1 MTTAPAVSPENQVP
15 GVDARA
21 ANPLLDF
28 SAQDLFAAYRDHNF
42 TAMSR
47 QFLTVLDYL
56 RDTTFQSLD
65 PKTTH
70 ALNAFAKHFL
80 YFFTQEDF
88 TPSDADLAHFIARNA
103 VIANLAAM
111 TEFGSTDPF
120 VQILLG
126 QSRNFTKLL
135 AIYSPRNR
143 VHIDPRLLFN
153 TNPML
158 ATKWYFACVENYRSD
173 CAHRDTLEKLRR
185 HIRYEDD
192 RMSGELG
199 ASHHTYFGAT
209 YIDHEHD
216 YLDKQ
221 RINRLFQSTPI
232 AQRTIV
238 NRPKP
243 RRIAV
248 LTSMWWPGQS
258 VYRSQQPFIN
268 ALARD
273 HELVLIHLGRPRP
286 DLDASVFSEVR
297 SYNASGDATD
307 LSAIDPND
315 FAMAYFPDIG
325 MSIESLILANMRI
338 APIQV
343 SNYGH
348 PVSTFGA
355 KVDYW
360 IGGRDTE
367 DPERAREHY
376 SERLV
381 LIPGCAQAPVA
392 ITHPLAYPQMAETP
406 VVIDCSWAGQ
416 KINDDH
422 LQRLAEIVRRVRTPV
437 RFKFYPGGSVLE
449 NRYLP
454 LKKSIDAVLGAHRVQ
469 VFGNIGYSTYMTELE
484 AAHFALDAHPF
495 GGYNTAVDL
504 LTLRKPIVTLE
515 GNRFYNRS
523 TAYLLRRV
531 GLDEL
536 IASTPEEYIDLGVR
550 MIDDVAFRDRMVRRL
565 KIADL
570 ATTVLSHE
578 HVPAF
583 VRAIDHLL
591 DNHAV
596 LSAQPG
602 REPILID

>member
-1 MTTAPAVSPENQVP
+1 MPDAPV
-15 GVDARA
+15 
-21 ANPLLDF
+21 ANPLPVLLDF
-28 SAQDLFAAYRDHNF
+28 SAQDLITSYLQRDYD
-42 TAMSR
+42 AMSR
-47 QFLTVLDYL
+47 QLLAVLDYL

-65 PKTTH
+65 ARTVH
-70 ALNAFAKHFL
+70 ALNAFAKHFF

-88 TPSDADLAHFIARNA
+88 TPSDAHLEHFIARNA

-111 TEFGSTDPF
+111 TEFGTTDPF

-126 QSRNFTKLL
+126 QSRNFLKLL

-143 VHIDPRLLFN
+143 LHVEPRALFN
-153 TNPML
+153 TNSTL

-173 CAHRDTLEKLRR
+173 CADQATLEKLRR

-216 YLDKQ
+216 YLVKQ

-232 AQRTIV
+232 SKRQIV
-238 NRPKP
+238 NHPKAGK
-243 RRIAV
+243 IAV

-268 ALARD
+268 QLAKT
-273 HELVLIHLGRPRP
+273 HELVLVHLGPKRP
-286 DLDASVFSEVR
+286 DVDTSVFSEVR
-297 SYNASGDATD
+297 HYSASANASD
-307 LSAIDPND
+307 LSAVDSND

-355 KVDYW
+355 KIDYW

-367 DPERAREHY
+367 DPDRAREHY

-381 LIPGCAQAPVA
+381 LIPGCAQAPVP
-392 ITHPLAYPQMAETP
+392 ISHPLTYPQLQDTP
-406 VVIDCSWAGQ
+406 VLIDCSWAGQ

-422 LQRLAEIVRRVRTPV
+422 LRRLAEIVRRVRTPV
-437 RFKFYPGGSVLE
+437 RFKFFPGGSILE

-454 LKKSIDAVLGAHRVQ
+454 LKKSIEAVLGPHRVQ
-469 VFGNIGYSTYMTELE
+469 VFGSIGYDTYMTELE
-484 AAHFALDAHPF
+484 QAHFALDAHPF

-536 IASTPEEYIDLGVR
+536 IASNAEEYIELGVR

-570 ATTVLSHE
+570 STTVLSHE

-583 VRAIDHLL
+583 VRAIDYLL
-591 DNHAV
+591 AHHEE
-596 LSAQPG
+596 LSCQPS
-602 REPILID
+602 RDPILID

>member
-1 MTTAPAVSPENQVP
+1 MNADAAAGQAPQT
-15 GVDARA
+15 
-21 ANPLLDF
+21 NPLYEF
-28 SAQDLFAAYRDHNF
+28 SPRDLITAYQAGDYD
-42 TAMSR
+42 AMSR
-47 QFLTVLDYL
+47 QLLSVLDYL
-56 RDTTFQSLD
+56 RDTTFQTLD
-65 PKTTH
+65 VRTVH
-70 ALNAFAKHFL
+70 ALNAFTKHFL

-88 TPSDADLAHFIARNA
+88 SPSDTDLAAFVARNA

-143 VHIDPRLLFN
+143 IHIDPRLLFN
-153 TNPML
+153 TNPVL

-173 CAHRDTLEKLRR
+173 CADKGTLEKLRG

-216 YLDKQ
+216 YLVKQ

-232 AQRTIV
+232 ARRQIT
-238 NRPKP
+238 NTPKP
-243 RRIAV
+243 KRIAV
-248 LTSMWWPGQS
+248 ITAMWWPGQS
-258 VYRSQQPFIN
+258 VYRSQAPFIH
-268 ALARD
+268 ALAKD
-273 HELVLIHLGRPRP
+273 HELVLIHLGRPRS
-286 DLDASVFSEVR
+286 DIDTRGFAEVR

-325 MSIESLILANMRI
+325 MTIESLILANMRI

-355 KVDYW
+355 KIDYW

-367 DPERAREHY
+367 DPNRAQEHY

-381 LIPGCAQAPVA
+381 LIPGCAQAPVP
-392 ITHPLAYPQMAETP
+392 ITHPLAYPQLPETP
-406 VVIDCSWAGQ
+406 VIIDCSWAGQ

-422 LQRLAEIVRRVRTPV
+422 LQRLAEMVRRVRTPV
-437 RFKFYPGGSVLE
+437 RFKFFPGGSVLE

-454 LKKSIDAVLGAHRVQ
+454 LKKAIDAVLGPHRVQ
-469 VFGNIGYSTYMTELE
+469 VFGNIGYPTYMTELE

-523 TAYLLRRV
+523 TAYLLRKA

-536 IASTPEEYIDLGVR
+536 VASTPEEYIDLGVR
-550 MIDDVAFRDRMVRRL
+550 MIDDAGFRDRMIRRL

-578 HVPAF
+578 HVPSF
-583 VRAIDHLL
+583 VRAIDLL
-591 DNHAV
+591 LQRHDEFARQ
-596 LSAQPG
+596 SG
-602 REPILID
+602 RDPIHVD